1 MTVGKI
7 LRNYQLEICQQIQ
20 QKLQTHRSVMVQM
33 PTGTGK
39 TLVLAEVVRHV
50 LNGDDD
56 ARVLLVTHRTQ
67 LVEQL
72 TDTVRRVL
80 GGGAE
85 DAGRLRRVEIR
96 SIQGLTRQV
105 SDQQPAPRLV
115 VIDEAHHA
123 LAATYRIL
131 WKRWPRARFLGF
143 TATPCRLN
151 GEGFTDLFERL
162 VCSYG
167 IRRFIAEGWLSG
179 FVYYSIRPDSEE
191 QSIIDG
197 LQKRGADGDYQ
208 TKEMREK
215 LDHTPTLGRL
225 YEAYRRWAAGRK
237 ALVYAIDIAHA
248 GHIAAYFR
256 VRGVAAEALSS
267 KTPAAERRERLE
279 RLKEGDLQVLVN
291 VDLFSEGFDCPEVGC
306 ILLARPTLS
315 LARYLQMVGRGLRPH
330 RDGEPCVL
338 LDLVGLY
345 RVFGLPSAERDWQG
359 FFEGRY
365 RSRRWGGWREKGLPV
380 PGGQIPAAVLD
391 ASDEEVVRIAF
402 CDGSDGP
409 DPAGTDG
416 EMPPWLSAG
425 AQVLDLG
432 GIRLATDDGR
442 TFYPCIR
449 SPWLSVRMGIHR
461 KLLQT
466 EPYAGISWQRLYIP
480 FQWPRRLF
488 QLVKVWPNQ
497 ARLYH
502 DEQGRR
508 FVQQDLDGALQ
519 EVPGEAWLA
528 DFLQRCDREA
538 ERDAARCRTRYR
550 NKVMNPGEE
559 VPAEAFPPGTL
570 FIEEADHVCR
580 VEVPAADGRQVCW
593 LDRLTGFVHGQRP
606 VGFRRSFVQLL
617 REGDRVFIRN
627 IRAEAGVPHR
637 NWEVRADE
645 RFCTVGNRLYAAADL
660 EREPGRIR
668 RKSEDF
674 RMFVIEE
681 PGFDPS
687 CGRAPADRVIMNE
700 EDA

>member
-1 MTVGKI
+1 MTIEKI
-7 LRNYQLEICQQIQ
+7 LRNYQLKICQEIQ
-20 QKLQTHRSVMVQM
+20 QKMQTHRSVMVQM

-39 TLVLAEVVRHV
+39 TLVLAAVVQHV
-50 LNGDDD
+50 LNASRD
-56 ARVLLVTHRTQ
+56 ARVLLVAHRTQ

-72 TDTVRRVL
+72 TDTVHRVL
-80 GGGAE
+80 GGTAE
-85 DAGRLRRVEIR
+85 GQALLQRVEVR
-96 SIQGLTRQV
+96 SIQWLTRQA
-105 SDQQPAPRLV
+105 SCLQQVPQLV

-131 WKRWPRARFLGF
+131 WQQWPGARFLGC

-151 GEGFTDLFERL
+151 GEGFTDLFEVL
-162 VCSYG
+162 VRSYS

-191 QSIIDG
+191 QGIIDG

-215 LDHTPTLGRL
+215 LDRMPTLGRL
-225 YEAYRRWAAGRK
+225 YGAYRRWADGCK

-248 GHIAAYFR
+248 EHIAAYFR
-256 VRGVAAEALSS
+256 AQGVAAEALSS
-267 KTPAAERRERLE
+267 KTPAGVRRERLE
-279 RLKEGDLQVLVN
+279 QLRAGSLQVLVN
-291 VDLFSEGFDCPEVGC
+291 VDLFSEGFDCPEVAC

-330 RDGEPCVL
+330 RGKEPCVL

-345 RVFGLPSAERDWQG
+345 RVFGLPSAERDWTG

-365 RSRRWGGWREKGLPV
+365 RSLRGAVGRGKGLP
-380 PGGQIPAAVLD
+380 GGRIPPAVLE
-391 ASDEEVVRIAF
+391 ASDEEVVRIAA
-402 CDGSDGP
+402 CDRADGP
-409 DPAGTDG
+409 EGAEADEEVPS
-416 EMPPWLSAG
+416 WLSG
-425 AQVLDLG
+425 RAQVLDWG

-442 TFYPCIR
+442 MFYPCIR
-449 SPWLSVRMGIHR
+449 SPWLHARTGIHR

-466 EPYAGISWQRLYIP
+466 EPYAGLSWQRLYIP
-480 FQWPRRLF
+480 YQWPHRLF
-488 QLVKVWPNQ
+488 QLVKVWPHQ
-497 ARLYH
+497 ARLYR
-502 DEQGRR
+502 DEQGRQ

-519 EVPGEAWLA
+519 EVPDEAWLA
-528 DFLQRCDREA
+528 DFLQRCRGEA
-538 ERDAARCRTRYR
+538 EREAARCELRYR

-559 VPAEAFPPGTL
+559 VPRGAFPPGTR
-570 FIEEADHVCR
+570 FFEEADHLCR

-593 LDRLTGFVHGQRP
+593 LDRLTGFVHREQP

-617 REGDRVFIRN
+617 REGNRVFIRN

-637 NWEVRADE
+637 NCEVRADE
-645 RFCTVGNRLYAAADL
+645 RFCTVGSRLYVAGHLDG
-660 EREPGRIR
+660 EPGRIR

-681 PGFDPS
+681 PDFDPR
-687 CGRAPADRVIMNE
+687 CGRAPVDRVIMNE
-700 EDA
+700 EENT